1 MRTTG
6 QFRTDTCILLIRP
19 PYARRVPA
27 RPLDAAALRLVRAV
41 QETGSVTGA
50 ARALGLTQPAASQ
63 QLRAVERA
71 VGTPVVVRAGRGVR
85 LTEAGTVLA
94 RNAAAVQS
102 ALDATMDEVAAVTGL
117 RAGRVR
123 VAAFPSAAATLLP
136 GALAALRSAH
146 PGLTPSFAEAEP
158 PEALAELDAG
168 RVDVAVT
175 FRDAGAPVPADDVP
189 RRRVTLLR
197 DEVAVVLP
205 AADGRA
211 AGSAVDLADLADRPW
226 IAGCPQCRAQLV
238 GTCARAGFAPRVQ
251 YATDDYLAVLALVR
265 EGLGVATLPA
275 LALAALPQAG
285 VTVHRTRPAAARVV
299 EAVTEPGTA
308 RVPAVVAALAAL
320 RTAAG
325 AVHHPLVRHPA
336 ARDAAGREPGR
347 EPAGRDAVAPA

>member
-1 MRTTG
+1 M
-6 QFRTDTCILLIRP
+6 DP
-19 PYARRVPA
+19 AYARRMPA
-27 RPLDAAALRLVRAV
+27 RSLDAAALRLVRAV
-41 QETGSVTGA
+41 QESGSVTAA

-63 QLRAVERA
+63 QLRSVERA
-71 VGTPVVVRAGRGVR
+71 IGTPVVVRAGRGVR

-94 RNAAAVQS
+94 RSAGAVQA
-102 ALDATMDEVAAVTGL
+102 ALDAAADEVAAVAGL

-136 GALAALRSAH
+136 GALAALRSEH

-175 FRDAGAPVPADDVP
+175 FRDAGAPVPAADAA

-205 AADGRA
+205 GSDGRTD
-211 AGSAVDLADLADRPW
+211 GDVVDLADLADRPW

-238 GTCARAGFAPRVQ
+238 GTCAAAGFDPRVQ
-251 YATDDYLAVLALVR
+251 FATDDYLAVLALVR
-265 EGLGVATLPA
+265 AGLGVAALPA
-275 LALAALPQAG
+275 LALAALPHTG
-285 VTVHRTRPAAARVV
+285 VTVHRTRPSAARVV

-308 RVPAVVAALAAL
+308 RVPAVAAALDAL
-320 RTAAG
+320 RAA
-325 AVHHPLVRHPA
+325 AAAIRHPLVRHPA
-336 ARDAAGREPGR
+336 PRAGTDAAAPSITGSA
-347 EPAGRDAVAPA
+347 AGAGARSGATAAGTRPT